1 MSYSPSVARVSVDD
15 HYFIRNYYSARTSVC
30 MSFPENG
37 RTKQEHKDECDV
49 NLILNR
55 YMVTGEI
62 PNLRDAD
69 PRYLDCTGVDYQ
81 EAMNF
86 VAGANTLFQEL
97 PSSLRNRFDND
108 AAAFL
113 DFCSDE
119 RNREEMAS
127 LGLLRDR
134 SEWVKVP
141 TDFGLKVDS
150 MASQDVNVDTPITST

>member
-1 MSYSPSVARVSVDD
+1 MSYNPSVPRVSVDD
-15 HYFIRNYYSARTSVC
+15 HYFIRNYYSVRPSVSI
-30 MSFPENG
+30 SFPENG

-62 PNLRDAD
+62 PNMRNVD

-134 SEWVKVP
+134 AEWVKVN
-141 TDFGLKVDS
+141 TDFGSKVDPGATS
-150 MASQDVNVDTPITST
+150 EVVPDKPITST